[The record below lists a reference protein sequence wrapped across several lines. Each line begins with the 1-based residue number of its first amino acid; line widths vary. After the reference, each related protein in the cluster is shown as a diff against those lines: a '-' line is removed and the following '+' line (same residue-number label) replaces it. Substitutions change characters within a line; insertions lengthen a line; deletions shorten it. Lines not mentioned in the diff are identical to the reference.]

1 MIDTLCT
8 GTLSKLNANVSLL
21 PLNVQYH
28 MIFYHADPVFKLNPD
43 TREHELIKDGVT
55 TKIVGAY
62 VRDNKILVINN
73 LYQIGSTDIV
83 LKTLLKNRLIGKD
96 WTLRWT
102 ENSFSLK
109 SWDSKLFER
118 ACDCCYPMY
127 STYEGMETKVDAWM
141 DGKTVEEQDDLTYH
155 DAARYEKINLY
166 EEIEG
171 SIKNK

>member
-21 PLNVQYH
+21 PLNLQH
-28 MIFYHADPVFKLNPD
+28 HLIFYHADPVFKLNPD
-43 TREHELIKDGVT
+43 TREHEPIRNGIT

-62 VRDNKILVINN
+62 ARDNKILVINN

-83 LKTLLKNRLIGKD
+83 LNTLLENRLIGKD

-102 ENSFSLK
+102 ESSFFRLS
-109 SWDSKLFER
+109 SWDKKLFER
-118 ACDCCYPMY
+118 ACDCCDPGR
-127 STYEGMETKVDAWM
+127 YEGAEKQVDAWM
-141 DGKTVEEQDDLTYH
+141 DGRTVEEQDDLTYH
-155 DAARYEKINLY
+155 AAARYEKINSY